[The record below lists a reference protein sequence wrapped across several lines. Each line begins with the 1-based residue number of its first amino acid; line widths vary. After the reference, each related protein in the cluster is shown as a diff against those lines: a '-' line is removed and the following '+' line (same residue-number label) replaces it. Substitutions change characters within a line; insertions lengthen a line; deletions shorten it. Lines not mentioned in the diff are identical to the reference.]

1 MLWHH
6 AVFNI
11 LKSAFRN
18 RHSAFRWA
26 NFFMGDVIIH
36 MPRRGTET
44 LSTSE
49 AQEAPRKDASWQ
61 FPI

>member
-18 RHSAFRWA
+18 RHSALERA
-26 NFFMGDVIIH
+26 NFFMD
-36 MPRRGTET
+36 PTY
-44 LSTSE
+44 
-49 AQEAPRKDASWQ
+49 Q
-61 FPI
+61 